1 MPYDVPTLD
10 QFTTR
15 FPVFENRDE
24 DQIQQCIDEASRSV
38 DDSWVEGDYQPAI
51 MYLAAH
57 LLMTDES
64 QVGDNP
70 VIGPTQGG
78 VSAEHFGPMSITY
91 KDFPEGSLSSSET
104 FGTTSFGRKYLSLL
118 HANKPPIVV
127 V

>member
-1 MPYDVPTLD
+1 MPYVLPTVD
-10 QFTTR
+10 DFTTR
-15 FPVFENRDE
+15 FPVFADRDE
-24 DQIQQCIDEASRSV
+24 DQIQFCINEASRSV
-38 DDSWVEGDYQPAI
+38 DDSWCEPDYQPAI
-51 MYLAAH
+51 LYLTAH

-64 QVGDNP
+64 QDGDTP
-70 VIGPTQGG
+70 AIGPTQGG

-104 FGTTSFGRKYLSLL
+104 FGTTSFGRRYLSLL